1 MKSIVVFLFLVS
13 CFFSN
18 AQNQSVSDKVK
29 DANRVRAYT
38 FKEIDSI
45 QLKFNE
51 GLLDMKLSDDKEE
64 EYVNVIVSYIAKMSR
79 LNDLDMKYTKQEMSE
94 KYYKYVGKLEKDVKS
109 ILTKK
114 QYKEHIKNFGT
125 IERSIEKRLLKKEN

>member
-64 EYVNVIVSYIAKMSR
+64 EYVNIIVSYIAKMSR

-125 IERSIEKRLLKKEN
+125 IERSIE